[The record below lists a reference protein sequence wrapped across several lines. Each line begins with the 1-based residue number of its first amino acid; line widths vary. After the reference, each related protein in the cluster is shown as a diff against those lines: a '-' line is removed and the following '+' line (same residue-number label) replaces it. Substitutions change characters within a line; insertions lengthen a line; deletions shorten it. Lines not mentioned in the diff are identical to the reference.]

1 VQEDTVPLSE
11 EEQRLLEQMEQALV
25 AEDPKFASALRGSAL
40 VARSRRHAIL
50 AVLGFLVGVAA
61 LMIGAIATLTVVAVV
76 GFVLMLTSAYV
87 FVTAWR
93 RVQQGDDSSNP
104 QESSGG
110 GEAPASRRN
119 RSKSRSHGSFIE
131 RMEERWRRRRE
142 DGM

>member
-1 VQEDTVPLSE
+1 MPLSE

-50 AVLGFLVGVAA
+50 AVLGFLAGVAA
-61 LMIGAIATLTVVAVV
+61 LMIGAIAALTAVAVV
-76 GFVLMLTSAYV
+76 GFILMLTSAYV

-93 RVQQGDDSSNP
+93 RVQQGDDSSST
-104 QESSGG
+104 QESAGG
-110 GEAPASRRN
+110 GEAPPSRRS
-119 RSKSRSHGSFIE
+119 RSRSHGSFIE

>member
-1 VQEDTVPLSE
+1 VPLSE

-50 AVLGFLVGVAA
+50 AVLGFLAGVAA
-61 LMIGAIATLTVVAVV
+61 LMIGAIAALTVVAVV
-76 GFVLMLTSAYV
+76 GFILMLASAYV

-93 RVQQGDDSSNP
+93 RVQQGDDSSGT
-104 QESSGG
+104 QEQASG
-110 GEAPASRRN
+110 GEASPSRRS
-119 RSKSRSHGSFIE
+119 RARSHGSFIE

>member
-40 VARSRRHAIL
+40 VARSRRHAIM
-50 AVLGFLVGVAA
+50 AVLGFLAGVAG
-61 LMIGAIATLTVVAVV
+61 LMIGAIAALTVVAVV
-76 GFVLMLTSAYV
+76 GFVLMLISAYV

-93 RVQQGDDSSNP
+93 RVQQGGD
-104 QESSGG
+104 ESSASPEPSE
-110 GEAPASRRN
+110 GEASPSRRT
-119 RSKSRSHGSFIE
+119 RHTGSFIE

-142 DGM
+142 DGF

>member
-1 VQEDTVPLSE
+1 LQEDTVPLSE

-50 AVLGFLVGVAA
+50 AVLGFLAGVAA
-61 LMIGAIATLTVVAVV
+61 LMVGAISALTVVAVV
-76 GFVLMLTSAYV
+76 GFVLMLVSAYV

-93 RVQQGDDSSNP
+93 RVQQGGEEASAP
-104 QESSGG
+104 QQSSGG
-110 GEAPASRRN
+110 EKQTSRR
-119 RSKSRSHGSFIE
+119 SRSHGSFIE

>member
-1 VQEDTVPLSE
+1 MPLSE

-40 VARSRRHAIL
+40 VARSRRQAIL
-50 AVLGFLVGVAA
+50 AVLGFLAGVAA
-61 LMIGAIATLTVVAVV
+61 LMIGAISALTVVAVV

-93 RVQQGDDSSNP
+93 RVQQGGEEASGP
-104 QESSGG
+104 QQSSGG
-110 GEAPASRRN
+110 EKPAGRR
-119 RSKSRSHGSFIE
+119 SRSHGSFIE

-142 DGM
+142 GGM

>member
-50 AVLGFLVGVAA
+50 AVLGFLAGVAG
-61 LMIGAIATLTVVAVV
+61 LMVGAIAALTAVAVV
-76 GFVLMLTSAYV
+76 GFVLMLASAYL

-93 RVQQGDDSSNP
+93 RVQQGGD
-104 QESSGG
+104 ETAGRG
-110 GEAPASRRN
+110 GEAAPSEPQTRRSRP
-119 RSKSRSHGSFIE
+119 SGSFIE

-142 DGM
+142 GGDF

>member
-1 VQEDTVPLSE
+1 MPLSE

-50 AVLGFLVGVAA
+50 AVLGFLAGVAA
-61 LMIGAIATLTVVAVV
+61 LMIGAIAALTVVAVV
-76 GFVLMLTSAYV
+76 GFILMLTSAYV

-93 RVQQGDDSSNP
+93 RVQQGDDSSGT
-104 QESSGG
+104 QEQASGD
-110 GEAPASRRN
+110 EASPSRHSRA
-119 RSKSRSHGSFIE
+119 RSHGSFIE

>member
-1 VQEDTVPLSE
+1 LQEDTVPLSE

-50 AVLGFLVGVAA
+50 AVLGFLAGVAA
-61 LMIGAIATLTVVAVV
+61 LMIGAIAALTVVAVV
-76 GFVLMLTSAYV
+76 GFILMLTSAYV
-87 FVTAWR
+87 FVIAWR
-93 RVQQGDDSSNP
+93 RAQQGDDSSST
-104 QESSGG
+104 QEQASG
-110 GEAPASRRN
+110 GEATSSRRG
-119 RSKSRSHGSFIE
+119 RSRSHGSFIE

>member
-1 VQEDTVPLSE
+1 LQEDTVPLSE

-50 AVLGFLVGVAA
+50 AVLGFLAGVAA
-61 LMIGAIATLTVVAVV
+61 LMVGAISAVTVVAVV

-93 RVQQGDDSSNP
+93 RVQQGGEEASAP
-104 QESSGG
+104 QQSSGG
-110 GEAPASRRN
+110 EKQASRR
-119 RSKSRSHGSFIE
+119 SRSHGSFIE

>member
-1 VQEDTVPLSE
+1 LQEDTVPLSE

-50 AVLGFLVGVAA
+50 AVLGFLAGVAA
-61 LMIGAIATLTVVAVV
+61 LMVGAISALTVVAVV

-93 RVQQGDDSSNP
+93 RVQQGGEEASTP
-104 QESSGG
+104 QQSSGG
-110 GEAPASRRN
+110 EKQTSRR
-119 RSKSRSHGSFIE
+119 SRSHGSFIE

>member
-25 AEDPKFASALRGSAL
+25 AEDPKLASALRGSAL

-50 AVLGFLVGVAA
+50 AVLGFLAGIAS
-61 LMIGAIATLTVVAVV
+61 LMIGAIAALTAVAVL
-76 GFVLMLTSAYV
+76 GFVLMLASAYL

-93 RVQQGDDSSNP
+93 RVQQGGD
-104 QESSGG
+104 ESAGQ
-110 GEAPASRRN
+110 GEPSESQAPKARRSRP
-119 RSKSRSHGSFIE
+119 SGSFIE

-142 DGM
+142 GGGF

>member
-40 VARSRRHAIL
+40 VARSRRHAIV
-50 AVLGFLVGVAA
+50 AVLGFLAGIAG
-61 LMIGAIATLTVVAVV
+61 LMIGAIAALTAVAVI
-76 GFVLMLTSAYV
+76 GFVLMLVSAYL

-93 RVQQGDDSSNP
+93 RVQQGGDEP
-104 QESSGG
+104 AAAAGPAAGESST
-110 GEAPASRRN
+110 R
-119 RSKSRSHGSFIE
+119 KTRSHGSFIE

-142 DGM
+142 DGF

>member
-1 VQEDTVPLSE
+1 MPLSE

-50 AVLGFLVGVAA
+50 AVLGFLAGVAA
-61 LMIGAIATLTVVAVV
+61 LMIGAISALTVVAVV

-93 RVQQGDDSSNP
+93 RVQQGGEEASSP
-104 QESSGG
+104 QQSAG
-110 GEAPASRRN
+110 GEKPASRR
-119 RSKSRSHGSFIE
+119 SRSHGSFIE

>member
-40 VARSRRHAIL
+40 VARSRRHAIV
-50 AVLGFLVGVAA
+50 AVLGFLVGVAG

-76 GFVLMLTSAYV
+76 GFVLMLVSAYV

-93 RVQQGDDSSNP
+93 RVQQGGDDSSASP
-104 QESSGG
+104 EPAQGEPPSS
-110 GEAPASRRN
+110 SRRT
-119 RSKSRSHGSFIE
+119 RHTGSFIE

-142 DGM
+142 DGF

>member
-1 VQEDTVPLSE
+1 MPLSE

-50 AVLGFLVGVAA
+50 AVLGFLAGVAA

-76 GFVLMLTSAYV
+76 GFILMLTSAYV
-87 FVTAWR
+87 FVIAWR
-93 RVQQGDDSSNP
+93 RAQQGDDSSNT
-104 QESSGG
+104 QEQAGG
-110 GEAPASRRN
+110 GEATSSRRS
-119 RSKSRSHGSFIE
+119 RSRSHGSFIE

>member
-1 VQEDTVPLSE
+1 MPLSE

-50 AVLGFLVGVAA
+50 AVLGFLAGVAA
-61 LMIGAIATLTVVAVV
+61 LMIGAISALTAVAVV
-76 GFVLMLTSAYV
+76 GFVLMLASAYV

-93 RVQQGDDSSNP
+93 RVQQGGEEASSP
-104 QESSGG
+104 QQTSSG
-110 GEAPASRRN
+110 EKPASRR
-119 RSKSRSHGSFIE
+119 SRSHGSFIE

>member
-40 VARSRRHAIL
+40 VARSRRHAIV
-50 AVLGFLVGVAA
+50 AVLGFLVGVAG

-76 GFVLMLTSAYV
+76 GFVLMLVSAYV

-93 RVQQGDDSSNP
+93 RVQQGGDDSSASP
-104 QESSGG
+104 EPAQGESPSS
-110 GEAPASRRN
+110 SRRT
-119 RSKSRSHGSFIE
+119 RRTGSFIE

-142 DGM
+142 DGF